1 MFPEDKNLHSLSRV
15 WPFGLEK
22 VGPGI
27 WDSKKALSIQ
37 PHLKVFMDL
46 HSSKCIEWFMLCTY
60 MKKIYTV
67 YKTIIIWNRQQQF
80 PLFRLLFIAFCCAKL
95 GRALPAKN
103 VLLVFVFLHSIS
115 RIPYPEVVLI
125 CIQMNLTLILE
136 MTDKY
141 FPWSVL
147 FARWMYQSGEPR
159 ELLETCFSAQT
170 AALGCL
176 LLHQHSRPIWLLWNC
191 EVLLFSKSS
200 TSHPAENTLPSRLE
214 SQPACHVEM
223 RWDETGWDLRTWD
236 YIK

>member
-1 MFPEDKNLHSLSRV
+1 
-15 WPFGLEK
+15 
-22 VGPGI
+22 
-27 WDSKKALSIQ
+27 
-37 PHLKVFMDL
+37 
-46 HSSKCIEWFMLCTY
+46 
-60 MKKIYTV
+60 MKKKYTV
-67 YKTIIIWNRQQQF
+67 YKTIIIWNKQQI
-80 PLFRLLFIAFCCAKL
+80 PLFHLLFIAFCRAKL

-103 VLLVFVFLHSIS
+103 VLLTFVFLHSIS
-115 RIPYPEVVLI
+115 RIPYPEVDLI

-147 FARWMYQSGEPR
+147 FARWMYQSREPR
-159 ELLETCFSAQT
+159 ELLETCFSAQI

-200 TSHPAENTLPSRLE
+200 TSHPAENTPPSRLE
-214 SQPACHVEM
+214 SQPAHRDEM
-223 RWDETGWDLRTWD
+223 RWDMLTWD